1 MVLVPPRM
9 TTPTNPH
16 AGRLSHHELVAYGV
30 AIELLRAVKAATIR
44 GAKVG
49 GRVGGRVGI
58 LVPGGTETPIP
69 CHDAAVL
76 RNGFSLHASVT
87 VTASDAPERKRRCRF
102 LFALP
107 PLLKQTKPPR
117 EASDR
122 QLEEAEACPPDV
134 KLELWPQSWT
144 GRAPTSGRRLC
155 LVRWTRV

>member
-1 MVLVPPRM
+1 M

-30 AIELLRAVKAATIR
+30 AIELLRAIKAANIR

-49 GRVGGRVGI
+49 GRVGI
-58 LVPGGTETPIP
+58 LALGGTETPIP

-76 RNGFSLHASVT
+76 RNGFNLHASVT
-87 VTASDAPERKRRCRF
+87 VAASDAPARKRRCRF

-107 PLLKQTKPPR
+107 PRLKQTKPPR

-122 QLEEAEACPPDV
+122 QLEEAEACPP
-134 KLELWPQSWT
+134 
-144 GRAPTSGRRLC
+144 RRE
-155 LVRWTRV
+155 T